1 MWQEARMPKITAITI
16 QFNGAEYLE
25 LMDGCATTGARSL
38 PQYVRFRCGL
48 PAAMVANARSPAE
61 PRRSPVRLALERRSI
76 TISVDEDERSELDA
90 GARAAATTIPQYIRT
105 RCGFLKRNT
114 SLPGTD
120 ERGNEEDDAQERLKR
135 LGLNPDAYFEG

>member
-1 MWQEARMPKITAITI
+1 MPKTTAITI

-25 LMDGCATTGARSL
+25 LDDACAKAGARSL

-48 PAAMVANARSPAE
+48 AAAMVANARRPAE
-61 PRRSPVRLALERRSI
+61 PRRSPVRLALERRSV
-76 TISVDEDERSELDA
+76 TISVEEDERVELDG
-90 GARAAATTIPQYIRT
+90 GATAAATTIPQYIRT

-120 ERGNEEDDAQERLKR
+120 ERGNEEDDAWERLKK
-135 LGLNPDAYFEG
+135 LGLDPRGYFET